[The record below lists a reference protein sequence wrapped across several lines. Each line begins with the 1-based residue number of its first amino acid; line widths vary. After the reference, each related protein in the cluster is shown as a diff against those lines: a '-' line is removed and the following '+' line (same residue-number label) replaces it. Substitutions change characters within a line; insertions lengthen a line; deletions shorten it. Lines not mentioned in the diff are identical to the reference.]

1 LKPPEYDSAAVDDV
15 RAQFPSLSVTDG
27 GLARVYFDNPAG
39 TQVPRHVIDRIS
51 SYLANSSANYGGH
64 FRTSRATVD
73 LIATTRARLAAF
85 CNAGSADE
93 IVIGPNMTSLT
104 FAMSRHLEPLF
115 RPGDEI
121 LLTRM
126 DHDGNVSPW
135 MLLAHRLGLEIRWLE
150 FDTRTYRYSMDQLD
164 HLITGRTRLAAIN
177 YASNITGTINDV
189 ATIAA
194 RVKAAGGMT
203 YVDAVQFAPH
213 GEIDVGTL
221 GCDFLVCSAYKFY
234 GPHVGVLW
242 GRHDLLETLTPA
254 KLRAASDRVPER
266 FETGCANFEAIA
278 GVLGALEYYEWLGRI
293 HGACEAG
300 TAEPT
305 ARAAISAGK
314 AWMRAQEDAL
324 TARLIDGLAALP
336 GVTVHGITAAAD
348 LSNRVSTVSVTVDGH
363 QPDYL
368 ARALADRNV
377 FVWSG
382 HNYALEVIDHLGL
395 KERGGVLRFGP
406 VHYNTLAEVD
416 RVIEIMTE
424 LLSSR
429 V

>member
-1 LKPPEYDSAAVDDV
+1 LKPNAHDCAAIGDV
-15 RAQFPSLSVTDG
+15 RAQFPSLSVTDDG
-27 GLARVYFDNPAG
+27 QPRVYFDNPAG
-39 TQVPRHVIDRIS
+39 TQVPRHVIDRIA
-51 SYLANSSANYGGH
+51 SYLATSSANYGGH

-73 LIATTRARLAAF
+73 LIATTRTKLAAF
-85 CNAGSADE
+85 CNAGSSDE

-115 RPGDEI
+115 RQGDEI

-135 MLLAHRLGLEIRWLE
+135 MLLARRLGLEIRWLE
-150 FDTRTYRYSMDQLD
+150 FDTRSYRYSMHQLD
-164 HLITGRTRLAAIN
+164 DLITERTRLAAIN

-189 ATIAA
+189 AAIAA

-213 GEIDVGTL
+213 GDIDVGTL

-242 GRHDLLETLTPA
+242 GRSDLLDTLSPA
-254 KLRAASDRVPER
+254 KLRAAPDRAPER
-266 FETGCANFEAIA
+266 FETGCANFESIA
-278 GVLGALEYYEWLGRI
+278 GVLGALEYYEWLGRA
-293 HGACEAG
+293 HGAKE
-300 TAEPT
+300 TRSVDLT
-305 ARAAISAGK
+305 ARDAISAGK
-314 AWMRAQEDAL
+314 AWMRTQEDAL
-324 TARLIDGLAALP
+324 AARLIEGLAALP
-336 GVTVHGITAAAD
+336 GVTIHGLTAAAD
-348 LSNRVSTVSVTVDGH
+348 LSNRVSTVSVTVRGH
-363 QPDYL
+363 KPDDL
-368 ARALADRNV
+368 ARALADHNV

-395 KERGGVLRFGP
+395 ADRGGVLRFGP

-416 RVIEIMTE
+416 RVIAIMGG
-424 LLSSR
+424 LLSR
-429 V
+429 RA